1 MGRGVKIPW
10 VGGSIYTMGRGVI
23 KFQNFQKSSK
33 FQNFYKI
40 SKKNIN
46 SNKNKKNSKRIQYF
60 KNFKKL
66 QNKISKLTN
75 FIRFKFF
82 F

>member
-33 FQNFYKI
+33 FLENVQ
-40 SKKNIN
+40 KNRN
-46 SNKNKKNSKRIQYF
+46 
-60 KNFKKL
+60 
-66 QNKISKLTN
+66 
-75 FIRFKFF
+75 
-82 F
+82 